1 MSPAIYDRIIRCLP
15 GTVQLRRV
23 VGRGKNMKRL
33 TLLLLCCLWLISGA
47 VFSQQNLITGVVGGN
62 VIDTSTTHLPIEGVR
77 VVLLAADGSETV
89 TETDN
94 NGAFEVVGLAPGRY
108 LLSCYKD
115 GYWDVVG
122 KTVTV
127 IAGGNHHVS
136 LRTAEQAKTG
146 AVRGRVSDTSPGQLP
161 IEGVQVVLLDAG
173 GRKTQGE
180 TASNGEFKIVGLA
193 PSRYLLSIYKDG
205 YSERVDKPVTVVVGG
220 EHFVPLMMTRK
231 EPPWLLLICLGVA
244 AVLIVGIAIVVGLR
258 TD

>member
-1 MSPAIYDRIIRCLP
+1 
-15 GTVQLRRV
+15 
-23 VGRGKNMKRL
+23 MKRL
-33 TLLLLCCLWLISGA
+33 TLLLLCCLWLISGV
-47 VFSQQNLITGVVGGN
+47 VFSQNLITGTVRGH

-94 NGAFEVVGLAPGRY
+94 NGGFEMVGLAPGRY

-122 KTVTV
+122 KPVII
-127 IAGGNHHVS
+127 IAGGNHDVS
-136 LRTAEQAKTG
+136 LRTAEHTKTG
-146 AVRGRVSDTSPGQLP
+146 AVRGNVVDTSTAQLP
-161 IEGVQVVLLDAG
+161 IEGVRVVLVAASGLE
-173 GRKTQGE
+173 TEGE

-193 PSRYLLSIYKDG
+193 PGRYFLSCYKDG
-205 YSERVDKPVTVVVGG
+205 YGDRTGKPVTVIAGG
-220 EHFVPLMMTRK
+220 EHYVPIKMLAK

-258 TD
+258 DRPLD